1 MMKYIKQVLSIAV
14 FSICCSSLFSQPV
27 NIEIYGDQVLEKSY
41 IGNGV
46 QWSAYPQFDISEKS
60 WQRVFERTD
69 FMRLNFIRL
78 VLNAN
83 EYCKAYPVGGKPVFD
98 FNDARILRICR
109 ILDYCQK
116 KGVDVILGEWG
127 NPRMD
132 GITIADPRWTEIV
145 GGFLDYLVN
154 VKKYTCIKYY
164 NLGNEPNNKDGYV
177 DLWKAGSIVNFENWH
192 TSILNLHNELVKRG
206 LKESIKIVGPD
217 CAWGND
223 WIKRIIEDK
232 ELAAAIDVY
241 EVHNYASDKEIE
253 NGFYGKEMAYYRE
266 YISFKDPHGKEKQ
279 FFMAEAGM
287 VTGKNKT
294 DQQKNIATFQYGV
307 WMTDFAIQSMNAG
320 QAGLTAW
327 DMDDAMHTNGK
338 LGPGT
343 EITDYIWKEWGF
355 WDSFGEEKGKPE
367 LTNMRPWFYAWSL
380 LSKYVPRGSQILKT
394 SDTGIAGLRSTASK
408 ITANGKTEYTFVIV
422 NESTEKRVLN
432 LFLANVKGIDLNQFN
447 YFETDMPVDSRG
459 FARAKKVLKSANLH
473 KGITVEMPS
482 KGVVILTSLR

>member
-1 MMKYIKQVLSIAV
+1 MQYIKYVLSIAV
-14 FSICCSSLFSQPV
+14 FSICCSFLFSQPV
-27 NIEIYGDQVLEKSY
+27 KIEIYGNQILEKSY

-83 EYCKAYPVGGKPVFD
+83 EYCKAYPMNGKPVFD
-98 FNDARILRICR
+98 FNDARILRVCR

-206 LKESIKIVGPD
+206 LWYGLFSSTPILPMSWWWEYFEDRGMNPYFKGVREISDQMLTAGNGSFEKISVKADSLEAFSIKCGDKLFVYLYNKTKSD
-217 CAWGND
+217 
-223 WIKRIIEDK
+223 IKSDISINETK
-232 ELAAAIDVY
+232 NT
-241 EVHNYASDKEIE
+241 NYRVQS
-253 NGFYGKEMAYYRE
+253 FSTMRRE
-266 YISFKDPHGKEKQ
+266 YKDLDKPTYSSSGIGIE
-279 FFMAEAGM
+279 
-287 VTGKNKT
+287 
-294 DQQKNIATFQYGV
+294 
-307 WMTDFAIQSMNAG
+307 
-320 QAGLTAW
+320 GLALNPE
-327 DMDDAMHTNGK
+327 D
-338 LGPGT
+338 
-343 EITDYIWKEWGF
+343 EI
-355 WDSFGEEKGKPE
+355 
-367 LTNMRPWFYAWSL
+367 
-380 LSKYVPRGSQILKT
+380 
-394 SDTGIAGLRSTASK
+394 
-408 ITANGKTEYTFVIV
+408 
-422 NESTEKRVLN
+422 VL
-432 LFLANVKGIDLNQFN
+432 
-447 YFETDMPVDSRG
+447 
-459 FARAKKVLKSANLH
+459 
-473 KGITVEMPS
+473 
-482 KGVVILTSLR
+482 ILTSY